1 MTKTR
6 FLQELVYA
14 QDLVLITDC
23 LENIKFRRWKE
34 MESRGLKVNVDK
46 TKVMIYIQYV
56 QFLVFLLYAER
67 M

>member
-6 FLQELVYA
+6 FLQE
-14 QDLVLITDC
+14 LVLITDC